1 VCFDFDISEFSIFFT
16 ISGVGPARVT
26 APVST
31 SDTTHTQVEK
41 KKKKIVA
48 IFRTLPQQFRRRI
61 GYDANTSLGYSQ
73 ATGIHG
79 GESKKDDTRQY
90 FDGSQEGSYAGLA
103 ICEIVKDA
111 VHDHGWCFTVSDE
124 DAIMTRYFFVYTN
137 SADVAKAGPVKVS
150 DKDFEAELRA
160 LIAAS

>member
-1 VCFDFDISEFSIFFT
+1 MQRGANFVSFFCVK
-16 ISGVGPARVT
+16 S
-26 APVST
+26 
-31 SDTTHTQVEK
+31 
-41 KKKKIVA
+41 
-48 IFRTLPQQFRRRI
+48 
-61 GYDANTSLGYSQ
+61 GYDAATSLGYSQ

-79 GESKKDDTRQY
+79 AESKKDDTRQY

-137 SADVAKAGPVKVS
+137 SADVAKASPIKVS